1 MVFNNRQNSKKKFD
15 CSYTNKIVFMCQQ
28 CFKIFYKT

>member
-1 MVFNNRQNSKKKFD
+1 MAFNNRQNCKKKFD
-15 CSYTNKIVFMCQQ
+15 FSQTNKIVFMSQL